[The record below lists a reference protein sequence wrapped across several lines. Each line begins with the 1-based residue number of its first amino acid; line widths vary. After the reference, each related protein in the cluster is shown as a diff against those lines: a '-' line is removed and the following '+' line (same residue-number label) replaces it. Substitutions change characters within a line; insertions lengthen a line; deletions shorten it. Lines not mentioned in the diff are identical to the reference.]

1 MSVRTRFLMLSADSD
16 TNTCCCGHGAKCT
29 CSLKKEPYL
38 DPVPEDISQ
47 ILHNQPREPLKSRGP
62 NVNQHDSKP
71 TIFAN
76 GHHKPVHKFNDAHN
90 HCGAPYR
97 VPSRSNS
104 HHGHGHREIAQRSTD
119 SLPLPNT
126 RGAQLHESP
135 LHNVTNASYPLR
147 QARSEHNSPLL
158 APTSNPGLPPFQ
170 IEIPPLNPGAYSYSP
185 FDAQSPSIQTGQHLP
200 ETIPDNWFITH
211 DEAHNNGPPS
221 VPELAYIDWTKY
233 GFGTNLDNQASM
245 RSIYGSLT
253 PTMNSQMP
261 SYTASM
267 EHLNQL
273 TGSGFNTSSG
283 EVSEVEDLPN
293 TPFRPSNLRTISHA
307 SNDISSNGGDD
318 ESHRLSSTS
327 SYFGTP
333 ATNMLASNLEDLD
346 IDKFISEQKQK
357 QAIQQSII
365 NSVQTHTPDIL
376 IQQQPTPPQ
385 SMSTEPEGIQGYSIT
400 SNPSLTTEHS
410 FTISQAQAYAHMPGN
425 QSEQVQKQMPT
436 LVQSMSVFE
445 DPMWCQPGDNE
456 VDSPFMLDD
465 EKEDE
470 QWVR

>member
-1 MSVRTRFLMLSADSD
+1 
-16 TNTCCCGHGAKCT
+16 
-29 CSLKKEPYL
+29 
-38 DPVPEDISQ
+38 
-47 ILHNQPREPLKSRGP
+47 
-62 NVNQHDSKP
+62 
-71 TIFAN
+71 
-76 GHHKPVHKFNDAHN
+76 
-90 HCGAPYR
+90 
-97 VPSRSNS
+97 
-104 HHGHGHREIAQRSTD
+104 
-119 SLPLPNT
+119 
-126 RGAQLHESP
+126 
-135 LHNVTNASYPLR
+135 
-147 QARSEHNSPLL
+147 
-158 APTSNPGLPPFQ
+158 
-170 IEIPPLNPGAYSYSP
+170 
-185 FDAQSPSIQTGQHLP
+185 
-200 ETIPDNWFITH
+200 
-211 DEAHNNGPPS
+211 
-221 VPELAYIDWTKY
+221 
-233 GFGTNLDNQASM
+233 
-245 RSIYGSLT
+245 
-253 PTMNSQMP
+253 
-261 SYTASM
+261 M